1 MSTRSVSTQ
10 TIKRLFAESKGICA
24 KCDDELFPEGDNV
37 AEICHIEAYS
47 SGGNRYN
54 ENLKKIGKENHYNNL
69 LILCSKCH
77 KIIDL
82 KSNEKTYDVT
92 KLKLLKEDHL
102 KKSIS
107 KSPEKL
113 DKGEIIDTILDKFYL
128 SIENELAEIKKL
140 LSSLT
145 GNNCFE
151 SVKEKFKNPKK
162 FRPSF
167 ENINSFYFS
176 NADKEIIETIKAGI
190 EIGIPQSYILEGP
203 PSSGKTTLIIKLASE
218 LPQSHEQFYI
228 SLLQDYS
235 IDSIRR
241 DIRSIQNF
249 HAIVYIDE
257 CHINNNFACEIYNS
271 CCDYSNLTLV
281 FLYRDIE
288 NTSKTSDDGDNLFEN
303 NATQLFKINPFDNQN
318 EKIITLIKNRGKA
331 IFKKTNNEAEV
342 GDINVIYNT
351 INKNLLKLSLL
362 LDEWE
367 KHPNIPL
374 EKLNDKELNKLLFK
388 RFLNTRYNKDE
399 ISFLKIYT
407 TINTYEIPFRILD
420 STNLE
425 AQLSIDALINKTED
439 DEFEFFHSS
448 FSNLLLLSILS
459 NDSTFN
465 LEYPD
470 GFEQFLQTTFKI
482 YFSELSQ
489 KSAKRYPDK
498 LIFSFTKLLANGQ
511 FKLYK
516 FLVRDK
522 ETKQQIINY
531 FNDVTDINQYSLFF
545 RQISKSSS
553 NLFEFYYS
561 KLIHVGK
568 IKEILKIRFKDISD
582 LRIVLELLRN
592 KSYDHF
598 KNAINKLSISE
609 RKKILLSSPLNSLVN
624 SLQYIINLDSGLANF
639 LDEGLSQQDWL
650 NVLNQNSL
658 PLVVKSMFV
667 LKELRGIS
675 FIDITSTLLDKKK
688 IKTNSRFESIEK
700 LSKSIKELAR
710 LNGDLAEWFAS
721 SISENEIIEKIKNQ
735 PIDKI
740 SKSFKELV
748 GYKPTEIYTIID
760 GFNDDYLFSEF
771 RKKNLSVTGKVLSD
785 FFDINDAKIKNIVSK
800 QEFQN
805 ILLSKL
811 SIETD
816 AGQVAKIIADLK
828 KIEPESAKL
837 FISQFTFDKIQ
848 TLIDN
853 ANLQQ
858 LGEFINNIF
867 SVKEYEKLSEEIF
880 ISIPS
885 NIIASKVLN
894 KDFKFTNYEAP
905 FLQLSN
911 VNWDKTIEILELID
925 NDLIAQQ
932 AGGHK
937 PYDVPTDYARKVSST
952 LKSLNDLV
960 PKKIK
965 KITLEIFKLVF
976 FDKKINDLSKTDL
989 VHCYA
994 NFAAINNEYATNKF
1008 KERVENLTT
1017 EDIKNESI
1025 SKFSDGLRLLRE
1037 PLELIKDS
1045 FIIKSFESHLLT
1057 NYKNF
1062 TLAQISVTFMNLYKI
1077 DKIYSANLITNLDLK
1092 FIVEKTGE
1100 MKDGSALASF
1110 LGEILTVNPLFHKKL
1125 IKEIGNQKNV
1135 KK

>member
-1 MSTRSVSTQ
+1 MSTRNINEPTV
-10 TIKRLFAESKGICA
+10 KRLFADSKGICA
-24 KCDDELFPEGDNV
+24 RCKYNLFTNEGNIAV
-37 AEICHIEAYS
+37 ICHIEAFS
-47 SGGNRYN
+47 FGGSRFN
-54 ENLKKIGKENHYNNL
+54 ETLKKDGKENEYENL
-69 LILCSKCH
+69 IVLCSNCH
-77 KIIDL
+77 KIIDT
-82 KSNEKTYDVT
+82 KGNEQTYDVPSLRAMKENHINENVS
-92 KLKLLKEDHL
+92 KLERNFD
-102 KKSIS
+102 
-107 KSPEKL
+107 EKTT
-113 DKGEIIDTILDKFYL
+113 EIILNKFAL
-128 SIENELAEIKKL
+128 SIENELAEIRSL
-140 LSSLT
+140 LEQIT
-145 GNNCFE
+145 ANNSFVLLE
-151 SVKEKFKNPKK
+151 KK
-162 FRPSF
+162 FQKNKPFSFTPSF
-167 ENINSFYFS
+167 ENINSFFFS
-176 NADKEIIETIKAGI
+176 RADIEIITAIKKGV
-190 EIGIPQSYILEGP
+190 ELKTPQSYILEGP
-203 PSSGKTTLIIKLASE
+203 PSSGKTTISIKLAKE
-218 LPQSHEQFYI
+218 LPDFFKHFYI
-228 SLLQDYS
+228 SLLQEHTL
-235 IDSIRR
+235 DSIRR
-241 DIRSIQNF
+241 DLKYIQNF
-249 HAIVYIDE
+249 EAVIYIDD
-257 CHINNNFACEIYNS
+257 CHLNNNLACEIYSS
-271 CCDYSNLTLV
+271 CFDYSKLTLV
-281 FLYRDIE
+281 FLYREIGNNERTD
-288 NTSKTSDDGDNLFEN
+288 SDYGVNLFEN
-303 NATQLFKINPFDNQN
+303 TVSQIFRIDPFDNQN
-318 EKIITLIKNRGKA
+318 EKINTLIENR
-331 IFKKTNNEAEV
+331 KKSILEKTKIEARI
-342 GDINVIYNT
+342 GDITAVNNT

-367 KHPNIPL
+367 KQPEVPL
-374 EKLNDKELNKLLFK
+374 EELNDKELNRLLFK
-388 RFLNTRYNKDE
+388 RFLNKGYSKEE
-399 ISFLKIYT
+399 ISYLKTYT
-407 TINTYEIPFRILD
+407 TINTFEIPFIIFD
-420 STNLE
+420 NTNLE
-425 AQLSIDALINKTED
+425 TQLTIDGLVNKTET

-516 FLVRDK
+516 FLVRNK

-568 IKEILKIRFKDISD
+568 IKEILKIPFKDISD
-582 LRIVLELLRN
+582 LRIVLELLKN

-667 LKELRGIS
+667 LKKLRGIS
-675 FIDITSTLLDKKK
+675 FIDSTSILLDKKK

-700 LSKSIKELAR
+700 LSKSIKELAS

-735 PIDKI
+735 PIDKV

-748 GYKPTEIYTIID
+748 DYKPTEIYTIID

-785 FFDINDAKIKNIVSK
+785 FFDINDAKIKDIVSK

-952 LKSLNDLV
+952 LKSLNDLI

-965 KITLEIFKLVF
+965 KITLEILKLVF

-1037 PLELIKDS
+1037 PLELTKDS

-1057 NYKNF
+1057 NYKDF

-1100 MKDGSALASF
+1100 MKDGSALESF

-1125 IKEIGNQKNV
+1125 IQNL
-1135 KK
+1135 